1 MFEYG
6 TKPAPGE
13 PQSAR
18 AMRRGFLVLSVL
30 TGIWCI
36 SGGLTLLGL
45 SNLGMGIGLG
55 LLELGAHKAHR

>member
-6 TKPAPGE
+6 TKPAPAE

-18 AMRRGFLVLSVL
+18 AMRRGFVVLSVL
-30 TGIWCI
+30 TGILCI

-55 LLELGAHKAHR
+55 LLELGAYRAHR

>member
-1 MFEYG
+1 
-6 TKPAPGE
+6 
-13 PQSAR
+13 
-18 AMRRGFLVLSVL
+18 MRRGFLVLSVL